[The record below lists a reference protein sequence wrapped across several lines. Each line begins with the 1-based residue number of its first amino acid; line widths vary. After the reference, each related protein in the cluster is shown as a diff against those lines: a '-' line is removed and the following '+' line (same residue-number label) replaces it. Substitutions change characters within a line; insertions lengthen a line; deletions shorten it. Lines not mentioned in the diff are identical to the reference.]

1 MAHARSKERL
11 ALQQQV
17 IAIERLNKVIISVRE
32 RHVDF
37 RTLRQR
43 SGGVHEHEV
52 GVFTLFGTIYG
63 AAQRVQN
70 VPGGVQIPLAGLAAA
85 ISAQLQQGRGRAGC
99 G

>member
-1 MAHARSKERL
+1 MRLYRSFTLIELVVVTVITAL
-11 ALQQQV
+11 AIGL
-17 IAIERLNKVIISVRE
+17 AAN
-32 RHVDF
+32 
-37 RTLRQR
+37 TLRQR